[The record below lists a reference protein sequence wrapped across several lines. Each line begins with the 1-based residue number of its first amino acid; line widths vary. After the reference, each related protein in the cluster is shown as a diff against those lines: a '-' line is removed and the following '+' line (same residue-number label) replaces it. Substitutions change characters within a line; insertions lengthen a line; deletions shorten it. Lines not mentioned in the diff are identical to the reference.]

1 MVSTAPSEG
10 VTPDGFS
17 VQAEDSGDTVV
28 LNVTG
33 EVDMATA
40 PALEE
45 SIKEALQRSPKVL
58 VVDLSRVGF
67 LASAGMSV
75 LIGGNQR
82 AGEHTRFRLVAVGSA
97 TLRPMEL
104 TGIAAEFSI
113 HPTRDQALS
122 GG

>member
-1 MVSTAPSEG
+1 VSAAREQG

-17 VQAEDSGDTVV
+17 VQAEDVGDAVV
-28 LNVTG
+28 LTVTG

-45 SIKEALQRSPKVL
+45 SIKSALERTPDVL
-58 VVDLSRVGF
+58 VVDLSGVGF

-75 LIGGNQR
+75 LIGGNQQVGDR
-82 AGEHTRFRLVAVGSA
+82 TRFRLVAAGSA

-104 TGIAAEFSI
+104 TGIAGEFSI
-113 HPTRDQALS
+113 HPTRDHALA

>member
-1 MVSTAPSEG
+1 

-17 VQAEDSGDTVV
+17 VRVEDAGDTVV

-45 SIKEALQRSPKVL
+45 SIKGALERAPETL
-58 VVDLSRVGF
+58 VVDLSGVGF

-75 LIGGNQR
+75 LISGNQQ
-82 AGEHTRFRLVAVGSA
+82 AGERTRFRLVAVGSA

>member
-1 MVSTAPSEG
+1 
-10 VTPDGFS
+10 VTPDSFS
-17 VQAEDSGDTVV
+17 VRVEDTGDTVV
-28 LNVTG
+28 LSVAG

-45 SIKEALQRSPKVL
+45 SIKEALERAPEML
-58 VVDLSRVGF
+58 VVDLSGVGF

-75 LIGGNQR
+75 LISGNQQ
-82 AGEHTRFRLVAVGSA
+82 AGDRTRFRLVAVGSA

-113 HPTRDQALS
+113 HPTRDQAMS

>member
-1 MVSTAPSEG
+1 MRVEDAGTA
-10 VTPDGFS
+10 
-17 VQAEDSGDTVV
+17 VV
-28 LNVTG
+28 LRVTG

-45 SIKEALQRSPKVL
+45 SIKEALDSGPEVL
-58 VVDLSRVGF
+58 VVDLSGVDF
-67 LASAGMSV
+67 LASAGMSA
-75 LIGGNQR
+75 LIGGNQQ
-82 AGEHTRFRLVAVGSA
+82 AGDRTQFRLVAAGSA

-113 HPTRDQALS
+113 HPTRDQALA